1 MAPDHAIVTGRLVC
15 YKISGRVTTHARPA
29 GSQSLNVN
37 ISGDAVASRS
47 RLYDDLRRSANE
59 RTEAVV
65 QLASRICQVAAPTGA
80 EYRRA
85 TFVAGE
91 FRKRGYEPQ
100 IDAIGNVYARRGR
113 AGGDVLMLAAH
124 TDTVFPTT
132 ESIRVVRDNG
142 FVRGA
147 GIGDNSLGVAAMLA
161 TFDILDHLGFET
173 PADVVAVANVG
184 EEGLG
189 NLRGI
194 REAVRRYSGSIGA
207 AIAIEGHNLGRV
219 TNVAV
224 GSRRWRLI
232 VRGPGGHSWGAF
244 GQPSAI
250 HGIAQIVSRIAAI
263 PVPKSPRTTFNVGLI
278 EGGTSVNTIAS
289 EASAVIDMRSIDAGE
304 LDRLSDRV
312 QAIVE
317 QSLPRHLTGEIEV
330 LGERPPGVIDRNHP
344 LVLAA
349 RRSLNWLGLEATL
362 EASSTDA
369 NIPLSMGIPAV
380 CIGITRGGRGHTVDE
395 YIQVPPISQ
404 GVAQLTRLVTDVTEM
419 IAAGGLNGER

>member
-1 MAPDHAIVTGRLVC
+1 MLHHAIVTGRLDC
-15 YKISGRVTTHARPA
+15 YKISGRVSRHVRPA

-37 ISGDAVASRS
+37 ISGDAALSRT
-47 RLYDDLRRSANE
+47 RLYDDLRRTAIE

-65 QLASRICQVAAPTGA
+65 QLTSQICQVAAPTGG

-85 TFVAGE
+85 TVVANE
-91 FRKRGYEPQ
+91 FRQRGYEPQ

-113 AGGDVLMLAAH
+113 GSGNVLMLAAH
-124 TDTVFPTT
+124 TDTVFPST
-132 ESIRVVRDNG
+132 ESIKVIRGNG
-142 FVRGA
+142 LVRGA

-161 TFDILDHLGFET
+161 ALDILDDLAIET
-173 PADVVAVANVG
+173 PTDVVAVANVG

-250 HGIAQIVSRIAAI
+250 HGIAQIVSRIAEI
-263 PVPKSPRTTFNVGLI
+263 EVPRSPRTTFNVGLI

-289 EASAVIDMRSIDAGE
+289 KSSAVIDMRSTDAVE
-304 LDRLSDRV
+304 LERLADRV

-317 QSLPRHLTGEIEV
+317 RSLPRHLTGDIEV
-330 LGERPPGVIDRNHP
+330 LGERPAGVIDQNHP

-349 RRSLNWLGLEATL
+349 RRSLYWLGLEATL
-362 EASSTDA
+362 DASSTDA
-369 NIPLSMGIPAV
+369 NIPLSVGIPAICV
-380 CIGITRGGRGHTVDE
+380 GITRGGRGHTVDE
-395 YIQVPPISQ
+395 YIQVSPIAQ
-404 GVAQLTRLVTDVTEM
+404 GVAQLTRLVVDVTEM
-419 IAAGGLNGER
+419 IAAGGLNGAR